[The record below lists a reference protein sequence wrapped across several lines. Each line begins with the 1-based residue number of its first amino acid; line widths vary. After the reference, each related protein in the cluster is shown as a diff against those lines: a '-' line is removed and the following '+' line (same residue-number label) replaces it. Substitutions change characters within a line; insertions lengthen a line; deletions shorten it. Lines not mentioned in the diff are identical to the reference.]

1 MGLLEGDSEESRSA
15 VQPALLWEPGLQRT
29 LPPLQE
35 VWSLPLTQLSTCKET
50 TSVVAHPLP
59 HALPLVPSL
68 RL

>member
-1 MGLLEGDSEESRSA
+1 M
-15 VQPALLWEPGLQRT
+15 QPALLWEPGLQRT

-35 VWSLPLTQLSTCKET
+35 AWSLPLTQLSTCKET